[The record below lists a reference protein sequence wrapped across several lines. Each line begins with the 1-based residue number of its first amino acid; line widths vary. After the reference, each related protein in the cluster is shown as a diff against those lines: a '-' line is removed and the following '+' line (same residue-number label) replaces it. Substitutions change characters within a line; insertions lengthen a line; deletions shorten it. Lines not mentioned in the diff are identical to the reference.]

1 MSVHTRVQFYK
12 YPEIKSKG
20 DDESPPD
27 RDILQRCCTSESQ
40 ATTTIGEMENA
51 ARIRAL
57 ESSIRSLSRIRG

>member
-1 MSVHTRVQFYK
+1 MSVHTRVQFYEH
-12 YPEIKSKG
+12 PEIKSRG
-20 DDESPPD
+20 RYESPPD

-40 ATTTIGEMENA
+40 ATTTIDDTENA